1 MRAPPPRATLGL
13 VLDASPDTALVR
25 RLRAGDPAAFCAIH
39 RRYRRELERHAARL
53 LGDRVCGAEDVVQEV
68 FVRAHR
74 ALVSDHREVILRPWL
89 HTLVRNR
96 CLDELRRPTALFAD
110 ELEAHERPS
119 ATGDPASTIGRRD
132 ELRAVVAD
140 VVALPPRQRD
150 VLVRHELQGVPHA
163 KLAADLGITV
173 AGSKSLANRARES
186 LRRTA
191 LARAA

>member
-1 MRAPPPRATLGL
+1 MSAPRRDAGR
-13 VLDASPDTALVR
+13 VLDACPDTALVR
-25 RLRAGDPAAFCAIH
+25 RLRAGDAAAFSEIH

-53 LGDRVCGAEDVVQEV
+53 LGERVCGAEDVVQEV

-74 ALVSDHREVILRPWL
+74 ALLADGRDVILRPWL

-110 ELEAHERPS
+110 EVEAHERPS
-119 ATGDPASTIGRRD
+119 VSGDPAWTIGRRE

-140 VVALPPRQRD
+140 VIALPARQRD

-163 KLAADLGITV
+163 QLAADLGISV
-173 AGSKSLANRARES
+173 AGSKSLANRARET
-186 LRRTA
+186 LRRSA